1 MYFQEVDN
9 VTAVW
14 KNFLIVICSSHVFD
28 QNNPEAN

>member
-1 MYFQEVDN
+1 MYFREVDN

-14 KNFLIVICSSHVFD
+14 KYFLIVICSSHVD